1 MAGLMGGI
9 NPRSLQGHNVTAQ
22 NNLPPNWG
30 LLWAF
35 RASDIS
41 HHSLSTNIFEP
52 KKSRSSTE
60 PAAMPRT
67 HLLLRAPRVRLPLPK
82 APPQPTPQQG
92 HTHCLTPSP
101 SDQRGLAPVLW
112 DSVYVSKSP
121 WHHVS

>member
-1 MAGLMGGI
+1 MAGI
-9 NPRSLQGHNVTAQ
+9 NPRPLQGHNVTAQ
-22 NNLPPNWG
+22 NNLPPNCS

-41 HHSLSTNIFEP
+41 HRSLSTNVFGP

-60 PAAMPRT
+60 PAMPKT
-67 HLLLRAPRVRLPLPK
+67 HLLSAPRVRLPPPK
-82 APPQPTPQQG
+82 APPPPTPQQG

-101 SDQRGLAPVLW
+101 PDQTGLAPALW